1 MQNNSW
7 VDFKAVKAA
16 VSMEMVLARYSVN
29 WLRKRDDE
37 LRGRCPIHQG
47 EGQDTFHVSVSRNI
61 FNCFSCKKRGN
72 VLDFVAAME
81 KCSVRDAA
89 IKIAEWFSV
98 VSDTAKEGSGEKER
112 TPAQL
117 IAEKPAEMINK
128 PLNFQLKGIDFG
140 HPYLKERGLTAE
152 TLETFGVGF
161 FSGKGSMAGRVVIPI
176 YDEAGQLVAYAGRA
190 IDGTEPKYKLPAG
203 FHKSQVLYN
212 LHRVTAEEVIVVE
225 GFFGCMAVLQSLNP
239 FVVALMGSS
248 MSARQEELLAARFK
262 RVTLLLDG
270 DEPGKKAAEEIAG
283 RLVRK
288 LFIRIIELPENKQPD
303 LVTVAELQALLGHC
317 QGEKK

>member
-1 MQNNSW
+1 MQDKSW

-16 VSMEMVLARYSVN
+16 VSMEIILARYAVN
-29 WLRKRDDE
+29 WLRRKDDE
-37 LRGRCPIHQG
+37 LRGRCPIHEG
-47 EGQDTFHVSVSRNI
+47 ESKDTFHVSVSKNV

-89 IKIAEWFSV
+89 IKITEWFSV
-98 VSDTAKEGSGEKER
+98 VGDGPKEGSG
-112 TPAQL
+112 Q
-117 IAEKPAEMINK
+117 AEKSTAPPAERK
-128 PLNFQLKGIDFG
+128 PEEVTNRPLSFELKGIELG
-140 HPYLKERGLTAE
+140 HSYLKERGLFVE

-176 YDEAGQLVAYAGRA
+176 HDEVGQLVAYAGRA
-190 IDGTEPKYKLPAG
+190 IDNTEPKYKLPAG
-203 FHKSQVLYN
+203 FHKAQVIYN

-225 GFFGCMAVLQSLNP
+225 GFFGCMAVWQSLNP

-248 MSARQEELLAARFK
+248 MSARQEELLTARFK

-270 DEPGKKAAEEIAG
+270 DEVGKKAAEEIAG
-283 RLVRK
+283 RLVRR
-288 LFIRIIELPENKQPD
+288 LFVRTVELPENKQPD
-303 LVTVAELQALLGHC
+303 TVSPDELRKLLN
-317 QGEKK
+317 